1 MILAASFRLI
11 NKMANLKSISLHRVT
26 GMEVIA
32 LNDFVM
38 KVRVSMTT
46 SSVLDTLA
54 GLPMEIRLM

>member
-32 LNDFVM
+32 LSDFVM

>member
-38 KVRVSMTT
+38 KVRVRMTT